1 MVGGWVCVW
10 AAGGGGGGGDRS
22 DGQGLAILLNF
33 DLAV

>member
-22 DGQGLAILLNF
+22 DGKGLAILLNF